1 MAGIWYFY
9 STDAESL
16 CCRDE
21 TAGSVS
27 VEKTDGFRHVIRLR
41 YRLIPYLYS
50 EYIKAALRD
59 EMMFRP
65 LSFDY
70 PEDSYASQ
78 VEDQLLLGNELMLAP
93 VCEQNARGRYVYLPE
108 EMKLVRFLQDGTMK
122 TRTCPAGH
130 QYIDVPLTDVV
141 FFLRPDC
148 CIPLAKRL
156 SAHRRST
163 LRMYAFFPM

>member
-1 MAGIWYFY
+1 
-9 STDAESL
+9 
-16 CCRDE
+16 
-21 TAGSVS
+21 
-27 VEKTDGFRHVIRLR
+27 
-41 YRLIPYLYS
+41 
-50 EYIKAALRD
+50 
-59 EMMFRP
+59 MMFRP

-148 CIPLAKRL
+148 CIPLAKPAQCTQEIDFENVRL
-156 SAHRRST
+156 LSYVKGNMASYEYYHDDGYGKDYDNPDHISILFT
-163 LRMYAFFPM
+163 TEEG